1 MYQTGLK
8 SIQKNPFESLLTY
21 LQTLGRR
28 VTPLCVCLL
37 PINEKLYHSM
47 QIFLPFH
54 WPRA

>member
-1 MYQTGLK
+1 MYQKGLK

-47 QIFLPFH
+47 
-54 WPRA
+54 